1 MATLAASYVMF
12 TLSLTTNAPLL
23 SLLSEHAFIVLAF
36 LPGFIG
42 LFRSFWEKRN
52 FDKATQEIDKVAS
65 KSERKAAPAATGRRA
80 SPGFEK
86 DVSEQRPSWW
96 MRLLSVTCLTA
107 VFAVVAAVGGDH
119 QGSTD
124 LGVERVK
131 QPSAANVP
139 AAAEGT
145 SGPSKSK
152 VATGSTGAGG
162 PSGSIAASGAGSPS
176 VPSSG
181 AAAPSGPSSS
191 GAAAPSGPSSG
202 GSSARGATGV
212 PGGQTDASRS
222 NAPDG
227 TKAEAQKGELPRVSG
242 LAGLVYAGY
251 GAYVYTM
258 LLVISRLN
266 SKALTSMF
274 FMVSAV
280 RSAIALVLGFVAADT
295 NLFSG
300 LSSNQGLFVLF
311 FIGLFPSMAMDA
323 IRQRAQQLFK
333 PSTPGCDVLPL
344 CLIDGIDDGIA
355 DRLAETGIWDVEH
368 IATADAFKL
377 TAQTLYPLRR
387 VIDWMDQ
394 ALLINYVRGNV
405 VHFRACGVRGAID
418 FAALYR
424 DATGLKTDPTQQ
436 AYLASLTDRAQKLVQ
451 ALAQKTNLQEAT
463 IYTIGRNVYEDAVV
477 NFIWNL
483 WFDDKDDQGA
493 GGDQDNEP
501 PSSSGPTSGGTGSPS
516 GGAPSLTPAASA
528 GTPWTDSPAAGVA
541 PEALSPGGAA
551 PAG

>member
-1 MATLAASYVMF
+1 MAILAATF
-12 TLSLTTNAPLL
+12 SLWLPTNVELL
-23 SLLSEHAFIVLAF
+23 SLLSKHAFAVLAC

-42 LFRSFWEKRN
+42 LFRSFWEKRS
-52 FDKATQEIDKVAS
+52 FDKATREIDKAAN
-65 KSERKAAPAATGRRA
+65 KSEKKAAAAGRRA

-96 MRLLSVTCLTA
+96 MRILSVTCLTA
-107 VFAVVAAVGGDH
+107 VFAVVAAVGGDN
-119 QGSTD
+119 QGSID
-124 LGVERVK
+124 LGVDRVK
-131 QPSAANVP
+131 QPSVASGP
-139 AAAEGT
+139 AAPARA
-145 SGPSKSK
+145 SGPS
-152 VATGSTGAGG
+152 GY
-162 PSGSIAASGAGSPS
+162 AASGAT
-176 VPSSG
+176 
-181 AAAPSGPSSS
+181 APSGPSSS
-191 GAAAPSGPSSG
+191 GAAAPNGPSSG
-202 GSSARGATGV
+202 ESSARAAVGA
-212 PGGQTDASRS
+212 PSGQTGASRS
-222 NAPDG
+222 TTPDG
-227 TKAEAQKGELPRVSG
+227 TKAEAQKGEPPRVSG

-258 LLVISRLN
+258 LLIISRLN

-300 LSSNQGLFVLF
+300 LSPNQGLFVLF

-323 IRQRAQQLFK
+323 IRQRAQLLFK

-355 DRLAETGIWDVEH
+355 DRLAEIGIWDVEH

-394 ALLINYVRGNV
+394 ALLIGYVRANV
-405 VHFRACGVRGAID
+405 AHFRACGVRGAMD

-424 DATGLKTDPTQQ
+424 DAMKLKTDPTQQ
-436 AYLASLTDRAQKLVQ
+436 AYLTCLTDRAQKLVQ
-451 ALAQKTNLQEAT
+451 ALAQKTNLQEPT

-483 WFDDKDDQGA
+483 WFDDENDQEA
-493 GGDQDNEP
+493 GGDQDKEP
-501 PSSSGPTSGGTGSPS
+501 PSSPGSTPGGTGSPPGS
-516 GGAPSLTPAASA
+516 APSSTSAPPVDTPRTAPAPAGAA
-528 GTPWTDSPAAGVA
+528 PAV
-541 PEALSPGGAA
+541 PSPGGAS
-551 PAG
+551 PAGLMGSSPGS